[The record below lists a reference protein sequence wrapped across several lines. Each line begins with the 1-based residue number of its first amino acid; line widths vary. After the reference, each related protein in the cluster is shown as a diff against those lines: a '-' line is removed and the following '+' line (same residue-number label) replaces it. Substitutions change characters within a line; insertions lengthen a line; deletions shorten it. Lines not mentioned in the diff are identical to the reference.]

1 MVGNPH
7 VTSCN
12 HRTSQSSLGIKWVE
26 QSFGR
31 STNLYHRRYSRV
43 KDSLG
48 AGEMFQIR
56 APSLVANDAQPR
68 WLRGRG
74 PVACSSCLRCCSHL
88 ILRRGPGH
96 NLLLTNSSMW
106 NIHHESRSCSFI
118 FRRETMDF
126 RGFSTSVL
134 VYPCLPYSIYIC
146 IEIRSSYMDCYGHPS

>member
-12 HRTSQSSLGIKWVE
+12 QRTSQSSLGLKSVE
-26 QSFGR
+26 QSFDR

-43 KDSLG
+43 KDFLG

-96 NLLLTNSSMW
+96 KLLLANSSMW

-126 RGFSTSVL
+126 RGFSTSVV
-134 VYPCLPYSIYIC
+134 VYPCLPYSIY